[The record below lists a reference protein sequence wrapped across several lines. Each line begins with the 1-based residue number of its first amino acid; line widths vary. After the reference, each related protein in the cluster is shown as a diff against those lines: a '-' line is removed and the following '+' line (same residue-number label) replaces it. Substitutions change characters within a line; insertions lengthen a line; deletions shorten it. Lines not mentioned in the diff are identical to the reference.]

1 MTKIL
6 VIEDQSEV
14 RQNLEDILSL
24 ENYDVVTASDGEQGL
39 DLAKQ
44 ILPNLILCDVMM
56 PKLSGFEVLRSL
68 RQDPQLATIPFI
80 LLTAKADHAAIRQGM
95 TLGADDY
102 LTKPFSLD
110 DLLQAV
116 NTRLTQQQQRQNET
130 RTQLDELRQHLT
142 RSLPHELL
150 TPLNGILGTTELL
163 ANFYDSF
170 SKAEILESVFDI
182 KSSGERLH
190 RLVQNFL
197 LMADLDLLAA
207 SPDRLAVWQSRLTE
221 SIDLAATLSNLLAGL
236 GPKHPRINDVILLVT
251 PLQVNI
257 AEPDF
262 CKIVG
267 ELLDNAFKFSLPG
280 TPIHLTARS
289 QDQCLHFTLQ
299 DQGRGMNPQEQQRI
313 GAHTQFQR
321 SHYEQQGSGLG
332 LSLAKRL
339 TELYGG
345 ELAIASEPNKGTA
358 ITITGW
364 KCVARSNLA
373 SQN

>member
-6 VIEDQSEV
+6 VIEDQREV
-14 RQNLEDILSL
+14 RQNIEDILLL
-24 ENYDVVTASDGEQGL
+24 ENYEVVSAADGEQGL
-39 DLAKQ
+39 ALAQK
-44 ILPNLILCDVMM
+44 IVPDLILCDVMM
-56 PKLSGFEVLRSL
+56 PKLSGFDVLSAL
-68 RQDPQLATIPFI
+68 RQDPKLATIPFI
-80 LLTAKADHAAIRQGM
+80 LLTAKADHAAVRQGM

-116 NTRLTQQQQRQNET
+116 NARLTQYQQRQNAT
-130 RTQLDELRQHLT
+130 RTQLDELRQHIT

-150 TPLNGILGTTELL
+150 TPLNGILGTAELL
-163 ANFYDSF
+163 TNFYDSL
-170 SKAEILESVFDI
+170 SKEEILESIFDI

-197 LMADLDLLAA
+197 LMADLDLLSA
-207 SPDRLAVWQSRLTE
+207 SPDRLTAWQSRLAE
-221 SIDLAATLSNLLAGL
+221 SIDVLTALNNILARL
-236 GPKHPRINDVILLVT
+236 GPTHPRLDDVAMVIT
-251 PLQVNI
+251 PLKVKI

-262 CKIVG
+262 RKIME

-280 TPIHLTARS
+280 TPIQITATE
-289 QDQCLHFTLQ
+289 QDGTLQ
-299 DQGRGMNPQEQQRI
+299 LSIQDRGRGMNAQEQQRI
-313 GAHTQFQR
+313 GAYTQFQR
-321 SHYEQQGSGLG
+321 SIYEQQGSGLG

-345 ELAIASEPNKGTA
+345 ELAIASEPGQGTT

-364 KCVARSNLA
+364 GIET
-373 SQN
+373 

>member
-6 VIEDQSEV
+6 VIEDQLEV
-14 RQNLEDILSL
+14 RQNLEDILLL
-24 ENYDVVTASDGEQGL
+24 ENYDVVTAVDGEQGL
-39 DLAKQ
+39 DLARKV
-44 ILPNLILCDVMM
+44 LPDLILCDVMM
-56 PKLSGFEVLRSL
+56 PKLSGFEVLSSL

-80 LLTAKADHAAIRQGM
+80 LLTAKADHAAVREGM

-130 RTQLDELRQHLT
+130 RTQLDELRQHIT

-150 TPLNGILGTTELL
+150 NPLNGILGTAELL
-163 ANFYDSF
+163 TNFYDSL
-170 SKAEILESVFDI
+170 SKEEILESVFDI

-207 SPDRLAVWQSRLTE
+207 SPDRLAAWQSRLAE
-221 SIDLAATLSNLLAGL
+221 SIDLAGTLSSILAAL
-236 GPKHPRINDVILLVT
+236 GPKHPRIDDVIMVIA
-251 PLQVNI
+251 PLQINI

-262 CKIVG
+262 RKIVG

-280 TPIHLTARS
+280 TPIQLTAK
-289 QDQCLHFTLQ
+289 DQEGSLHFTIQ

-313 GAHTQFQR
+313 GAYTQFQR
-321 SHYEQQGSGLG
+321 SRYEQQGSGLG
-332 LSLAKRL
+332 LCLAKRL

-345 ELAIASEPNKGTA
+345 ELAIASEPGQGTT
-358 ITITGW
+358 ITITEWG
-364 KCVARSNLA
+364 VV
-373 SQN
+373 